1 MTADPPPSRPLFRV
15 LAGAGPA
22 VPWALLGEFP
32 TPITPL
38 PASGGIP
45 ADLCFVKRDDLSSP
59 VYGGNKVRTLEA
71 LFGDALARG
80 SRTIFATGAYGS
92 NHAVATALHAPRVG
106 LSPRA
111 LLFPQPKSWAAL
123 ENLRVTL
130 AASDQVHALP
140 HWSCLPFAMLYHARR
155 RDLGG
160 VTLMPPGGASPR
172 GALGYVSAALELA
185 EQIEAGLLP
194 APARIVVGI
203 GSTCTTAGLLV
214 GLDLAKKLGIGF
226 RETDP
231 ELVAVRVTPWPVT
244 SRFRILRLAVQTARV
259 LAAFARDPALAAS
272 AGRLGARLSLDS
284 GYLGRGYGRV
294 TEEGRTAMQRW
305 AEFGLPPLDTTYS
318 AKAAAAFLAG
328 CERTQAPL
336 LFWSTKS
343 SAPLPPVRAIA
354 THPVPPRALRWVEQA
369 ERVLARELPPDYEPL
384 GAARRLASG

>member
-1 MTADPPPSRPLFRV
+1 M
-15 LAGAGPA
+15 
-22 VPWALLGEFP
+22 PWAVLGEFP
-32 TPITPL
+32 TPVTRL

-45 ADLCFVKRDDLSSP
+45 AELGFVKRDDLSSP

-71 LFGDALARG
+71 LFGEAVARG

-111 LLFPQPKSWAAL
+111 LLFPQPESWAAL

-130 AASDQVHALP
+130 AASDAVHALP
-140 HWSCLPFAMLYHARR
+140 HWSCLPFAMLREHRR
-155 RDLGG
+155 GVRQSDLGG

-185 EQIEAGLLP
+185 EQVEAGVLP
-194 APARIVVGI
+194 EPARIVVGI

-214 GLDLAKKLGIGF
+214 GLDLARKLGIGF
-226 RETDP
+226 RSTDP

-244 SRFRILRLAVQTARV
+244 SRFRITRLAARTARA
-259 LAAFARDPALAAS
+259 LAAWARDPALAVS

-284 GYLGRGYGRV
+284 GYLGRGYGRA
-294 TEEGRTAMQRW
+294 TDAGRAAMQRW
-305 AEFGLPPLDTTYS
+305 TELGLPPLDTTYS
-318 AKAAAAFLAG
+318 AKAAAAFLAR
-328 CERTQAPL
+328 CESSTAPT

-343 SAPLPPVRAIA
+343 SAPLPPTRAA
-354 THPVPPRALRWVEQA
+354 SAHAVPPRTVRWIEHA
-369 ERVLARELPPDYEPL
+369 ERVLARELPPGYQPL
-384 GAARRLASG
+384 GGASG